1 MLSSA
6 GTFGFMKLLR
16 DPLSVFLLLGAL
28 IFLGNS
34 LLTSFDDAG
43 TNSIDVTTEVKR
55 RLEDQ
60 WLVQMGS
67 PPSAEEMASLVDQ
80 WIREEIYYR
89 EAMALGLDRNDTII
103 RRRLAQKLSFLTED
117 IVDAEQPGEGE
128 LRALYAASSDEFLE
142 PERFSFEHVYFS
154 AERRVDARGDAQ
166 LALTEGSAQGDPF
179 ILQLHYTGITA
190 EEISNL
196 VGATFADALSNMR
209 ADAALWQGPVESSF
223 GWHLL
228 RLTQREPARV
238 QTYEDVVSELSKRL
252 IQQRRTDAN
261 EALFEQLRARYQVRD
276 LTVES
281 DG

>member
-1 MLSSA
+1 MSGA

-34 LLTSFDDAG
+34 LFTGFDDVG
-43 TNSIDVTTEVKR
+43 TNSIDVTAEVKQ
-55 RLEDQ
+55 RLQDQ

-67 PPSAEEMASLVDQ
+67 PPSAEEMASLVGQ

-128 LRALYAASSDEFLE
+128 LRELYAASSDEFLE
-142 PERFSFEHVYFS
+142 PEKFSFEHVYFS
-154 AERRVDARGDAQ
+154 NERRVDSRADA
-166 LALTEGSAQGDPF
+166 LVALTQGSAQGDPF
-179 ILQLHYTGITA
+179 ILQQRYTGITT

-196 VGATFADALSNMR
+196 FGAAFADSLSNMQ
-209 ADAALWQGPVESSF
+209 ADAAIWQGPVESSF

-228 RLTQREPARV
+228 RLTQRESARAK
-238 QTYEDVVSELSKRL
+238 TYEDVVSELSERL